1 MQVPST
7 QKQRMKN
14 LLIINASPRGN
25 RSNSR
30 CLTELFGQKWLENNP
45 DYTIDYREVGQEAI
59 PHVSEAWIAAAFK
72 PAVLRTEEDRHAL
85 EVSNHLIAELKKA
98 DVIVLGSP
106 MYNWSIPSALK
117 AYLDQIICVNET
129 IEISTADPKNPYV
142 GLLKNK
148 RLYLLLSR
156 GNGGYG
162 NGEYYE
168 HMNFQSAYLKTVFTI
183 MGIDDISEIALNG
196 EAFGGEKFEDSIK
209 SVHFQ
214 IDQMAKNEEKISI

>member
-1 MQVPST
+1 
-7 QKQRMKN
+7 MKN
-14 LLIINASPRGN
+14 LLIINASPRAG

-30 CLTELFGQKWLENNP
+30 SLTELFGKKWLENNP
-45 DYTIDYREVGQEAI
+45 DYAIHHREVGQAAI

-72 PAVLRTEEDRHAL
+72 PAVLRTDEDNYAL
-85 EVSNHLIAELKKA
+85 KTSDQLIAELKNA
-98 DVIVLGSP
+98 DVIVVGSP

-117 AYLDQIICVNET
+117 AYLDQVIRVNET
-129 IEISTADPKNPYV
+129 IQISASDPKNPYI

-168 HMNFQSAYLKTVFTI
+168 HMNFQSDYLKTVFNI
-183 MGIDDISEIALNG
+183 MGIDDINEIALNG
-196 EAFGGEKFEDSIK
+196 EAFGGELFEQSVK
-209 SVHFQ
+209 SVHSK
-214 IDQMAKNEEKISI
+214 IDQITREEEIRI